1 MVTREHLY
9 YVKNV
14 RMYRRRLSS
23 FEDIWK
29 VREGDSSVRSFSFLF
44 FFFVCPLSASFL
56 SAMATNT

>member
-29 VREGDSSVRSFSFLF
+29 VREGDSSVRAFSFLF
-44 FFFVCPLSASFL
+44 FFCLSTL
-56 SAMATNT
+56 C